1 VDGVEERNE
10 SHPTVVPRIFLGTAY
25 GVGVRHFMPAA

>member
-1 VDGVEERNE
+1 VEERNGN
-10 SHPTVVPRIFLGTAY
+10 HPTVAPQIFLGTAY